1 VIFSIITPSLN
12 QAAFLPDCIA
22 SVGADGNSIEHLV
35 IDAASTDSTVSILRA
50 NPHIRWV
57 SEPDRGQAHAINKGL
72 AMSTGGILAYLCA
85 DDLYEPGALEKVR
98 TAFEKNPDADVVHA
112 DFFFLEASGKK
123 RMKRCGPFS
132 PERLA
137 HGNFLG
143 QPAVWWRRRVY
154 EKFGSFRHALALHP
168 RAARQLSPARR
179 RQDQSPTP
187 RRLARNRPHAH
198 QGKIPSE
205 AVVELLEHAGMGP
218 PLLPRKTIVVFQMI
232 FSLTTTQRPQRTHWL
247 DF

>member
-1 VIFSIITPSLN
+1 VNFSIITPSLI

-57 SEPDRGQAHAINKGL
+57 SEPDRGQTHAINKGL

-85 DDLYEPGALEKVR
+85 DDFYEPGALEKVR

-154 EKFGSFRHALALHP
+154 EKFGSFDESLHFCMDHEYWLRIASGTRWHYIPEPLASCRLHADAKTS
-168 RAARQLSPARR
+168 RQLATAWRETAQMLNR
-179 RQDQSPTP
+179 EKF
-187 RRLARNRPHAH
+187 RLKPWWDYWNM
-198 QGKIPSE
+198 
-205 AVVELLEHAGMGP
+205 LLWGRHYYRAK
-218 PLLPRKTIVVFQMI
+218 RWW
-232 FSLTTTQRPQRTHWL
+232 FSK
-247 DF
+247 